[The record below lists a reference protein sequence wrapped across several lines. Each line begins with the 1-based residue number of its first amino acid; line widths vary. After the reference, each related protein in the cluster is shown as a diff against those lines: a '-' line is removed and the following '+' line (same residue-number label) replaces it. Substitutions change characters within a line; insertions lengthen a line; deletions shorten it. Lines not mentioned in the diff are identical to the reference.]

1 MVPARVKFARF
12 RSVQKWTLLVF
23 RPKSDSVPSKI
34 FLSENIL
41 HRQNSISFP
50 LMPFKKSQNLPFGR
64 DGQKSQGRF
73 DQKLLFFLFFRK
85 KDIKTLFELCK
96 LSRNFQL
103 LKQRF
108 SPPVLEH
115 HIEIHR
121 ARVWSPPSNPSVC
134 NFWLRV
140 PIWEQLGNLF
150 WRHFLFILSSNI
162 ENEIWIFWKE
172 PFVLELSEKTLLII
186 IKIYW
191 DNYQPPVIIRSCAIK
206 TAGGKFSH

>member
-1 MVPARVKFARF
+1 MLSGPHLACIQFTPLSTIWVQYHAGQATTPQKPRQCVQYLKSTQPASKNNHTCLNPLVPARVKFARF

-85 KDIKTLFELCK
+85 KDIKTLFEFCN
-96 LSRNFQL
+96 RETFNF
-103 LKQRF
+103 
-108 SPPVLEH
+108 
-115 HIEIHR
+115 
-121 ARVWSPPSNPSVC
+121 
-134 NFWLRV
+134 
-140 PIWEQLGNLF
+140 
-150 WRHFLFILSSNI
+150 
-162 ENEIWIFWKE
+162 
-172 PFVLELSEKTLLII
+172 
-186 IKIYW
+186 
-191 DNYQPPVIIRSCAIK
+191 
-206 TAGGKFSH
+206 